1 LLLLF
6 DELFLRLTKRSGNTP
21 KGFGKRSGL
30 GRRKKSLRSSQHHRV
45 KSAVFP
51 QIQRFV

>member
-6 DELFLRLTKRSGNTP
+6 DELFLRLTKRSGNAP
-21 KGFGKRSGL
+21 EGLRKSSGL
-30 GRRKKSLRSSQHHRV
+30 SRRKKSLRSSQHHRV